1 MNLAINTFQIAPFLV
16 KLILNNIL
24 IRFVGE
30 GMEEGELFDARED
43 MAALEKDYE
52 DIGLDF
58 NSEEEEEEEY

>member
-1 MNLAINTFQIAPFLV
+1 MG
-16 KLILNNIL
+16 KLTILNNIL